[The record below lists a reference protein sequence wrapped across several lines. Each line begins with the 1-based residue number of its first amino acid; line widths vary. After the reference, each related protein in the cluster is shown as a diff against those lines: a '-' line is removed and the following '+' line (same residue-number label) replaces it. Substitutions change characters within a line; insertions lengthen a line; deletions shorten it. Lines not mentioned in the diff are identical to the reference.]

1 MPTTQAHDSG
11 DGDVLN
17 PNKLGLQHRF
27 AVFQKHCNDIV
38 QVVIDLIQCL
48 SLGMSAGE
56 TRDKTNKHAG
66 LRTTFNYR

>member
-38 QVVIDLIQCL
+38 QVVINLIQCL
-48 SLGMSAGE
+48 SLGMRAGE